1 MLFKVVCFCYIYRN
15 IRIIRSCIP
24 DQDSGEMQMA
34 QEGAGKDKKVPFE
47 FIVDILKWL
56 LEINFHKYGKKKPSL

>member
-1 MLFKVVCFCYIYRN
+1 
-15 IRIIRSCIP
+15 
-24 DQDSGEMQMA
+24 MQMA